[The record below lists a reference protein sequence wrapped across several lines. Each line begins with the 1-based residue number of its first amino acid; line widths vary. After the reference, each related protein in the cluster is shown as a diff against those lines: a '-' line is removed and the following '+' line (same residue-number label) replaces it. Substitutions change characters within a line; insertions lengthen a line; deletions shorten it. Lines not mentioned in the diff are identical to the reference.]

1 MQDCRCH
8 PVVSNTWRDFVNT
21 LQQGKAER
29 IGNYTYQRRTSNRI
43 YEIRMIENIRR
54 GIDTGT
60 MYSFV
65 LTRQLFVGNM
75 NGPVTEI
82 VSYQNYLTGVH
93 IREISRLYHVAK

>member
-43 YEIRMIENIRR
+43 YEIRMIENIRK

-65 LTRQLFVGNM
+65 LTRQLL
-75 NGPVTEI
+75 PTSPAERR
-82 VSYQNYLTGVH
+82 
-93 IREISRLYHVAK
+93 REAGEAAAL